1 MIILTETAAGGMDA
15 VTSAMTTATGF
26 MTTAFNAMTSNGYLV
41 VFLATT
47 MIGVGVTVFRK
58 LRKGA

>member
-1 MIILTETAAGGMDA
+1 MSILTETAAGGMDA

-41 VFLATT
+41 VFLDA
-47 MIGVGVTVFRK
+47 RD
-58 LRKGA
+58 

>member
-1 MIILTETAAGGMDA
+1 MIHVLSDPATGMDA
-15 VTSAMTTATGF
+15 VSSAVTTATGF
-26 MTTAFNAMTSNGYLV
+26 MTSAFNAMTSNPYLV
-41 VFLATT
+41 IFLAVT